1 MRMIDVLEDAC
12 GRKAERIMLPMQAR
26 NVPATYGDIT
36 VISRDTGYAS
46 TTSIEVGVPKFVEWY
61 RQYTGT

>member
-1 MRMIDVLEDAC
+1 MIDVLEDAC
-12 GRKAERIMLPMQAR
+12 GRKAERIMLPMQAGD
-26 NVPATYGDIT
+26 VPATHADIT
-36 VISRDTGYAS
+36 AIARDTGYVP